1 MLFREWSAADFMKQ
15 QGSICI
21 YLNEYYK
28 RGGCPMKSKFRNYA
42 ILLFLLTSVGV
53 MSCGDVNIDSGG
65 VTSPTFPTFSFRNT
79 DFEATAPFSFEVEVG
94 NRSLLRLQGIND
106 HITITGISGATSV
119 MITGIRRVGSDSI
132 QDAEE
137 HLGELQVNV
146 QRLANEVVVE
156 TTQPQNTGD
165 RNYIVDY
172 TITLPK
178 NLEVR
183 VTNIN
188 GIVTLDA
195 IENDVSVNNVNG
207 EATLIGIVGSA
218 RVVLVN
224 GTIESAVTLPLDGTI
239 DMRTTN
245 GAIALDIPQST
256 SAECSANV
264 GNGNISVANLV
275 LQNEV
280 RTPTSLSG
288 TLGNGQGTMFLM
300 TVNGNIRVSGF

>member
-1 MLFREWSAADFMKQ
+1 MLFREWSAADFPKQ

-65 VTSPTFPTFSFRNT
+65 VTSPTFSFRNT

-156 TTQPQNTGD
+156 TIHSQDPEG
-165 RNYIVDY
+165 RNYVVEY

-178 NLEVR
+178 NLEVQ
-183 VTNIN
+183 VANAN
-188 GIVTLDA
+188 GIVTLDS
-195 IENDVSVNNVNG
+195 IENDVTVNNANG
-207 EATLIGIVGSA
+207 EVTFIGIVGSA
-218 RVVLVN
+218 FVNVAN
-224 GTIESAVTLPLDGTI
+224 GTIESDVTLPVNGTI
-239 DMRTTN
+239 DLN
-245 GAIALDIPQST
+245 I
-256 SAECSANV
+256 
-264 GNGNISVANLV
+264 GNGNINLAIPANTSAGFSAIVSIGSISVSNLV

-280 RTPTSLSG
+280 STPTSRRG
-288 TLGNGQGTMFLM
+288 TLGNGQGTISLE
-300 TVNGNIRVSGF
+300 TGNGNIRVSGF